1 MFSTLTSRGAR
12 CGPEDFVHDV
22 HHGAGLEA
30 LIRFERAA
38 LFVAVKAHEAE
49 LGLDQPSCTSGGTRT
64 PMPSR
69 SIRSVLLSIATAALL
84 AQ

>member
-1 MFSTLTSRGAR
+1 MRGAR
-12 CGPEDFVHDV
+12 CGPEDCVRDV
-22 HHGAGLEA
+22 RRGEGLEA
-30 LIRFERAA
+30 LIRFDRA

-49 LGLDQPSCTSGGTRT
+49 LGLDQPGSTLVTRT
-64 PMPSR
+64 PVPSR